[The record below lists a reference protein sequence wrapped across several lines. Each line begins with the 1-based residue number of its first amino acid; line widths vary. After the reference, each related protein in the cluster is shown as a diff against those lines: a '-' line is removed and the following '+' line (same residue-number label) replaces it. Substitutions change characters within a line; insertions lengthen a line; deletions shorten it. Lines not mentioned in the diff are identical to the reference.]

1 MKVSTQLL
9 SKIEKKKKKKE
20 NWEKIFKK
28 VRQLIQATI
37 ETLLNIGSGLY
48 IYPVT
53 RSKKTHQLFVRFNMS
68 VDDQS

>member
-9 SKIEKKKKKKE
+9 SKNEKLKKKKRKKE
-20 NWEKIFKK
+20 NWEKMFKK
-28 VRQLIQATI
+28 VRQFIQATI

-53 RSKKTHQLFVRFNMS
+53 RSKNRINFLS
-68 VDDQS
+68 DLI